1 MGTSDRWT
9 GWSGRVTA
17 VRRRTAMLADEP
29 AGHDTRTSHR
39 CAGGAMEKAEQVA
52 QIKLFVSRL
61 SGGA

>member
-1 MGTSDRWT
+1 
-9 GWSGRVTA
+9 
-17 VRRRTAMLADEP
+17 MLADDP
-29 AGHDTRTSHR
+29 VGHDTRSSHR